1 MGCSGSKEGDKP
13 AHHAPPTR
21 GGAYTGTGAVQPTPA
36 KRDVWPNG
44 KDFPSVIQF
53 MQIQKPDRPLEG
65 VTLIDCLID
74 NARENGL
81 VGCNISKSHLN
92 NCHLRDCKVTDG
104 TEVSRCLVKGGECT
118 DSYLQA
124 GTEASDGTKIDRCY
138 VTDRCTVTGCVI
150 GPTLTT
156 TNSLFISC
164 EGTPMPPPK
173 ASECHECNWTA

>member
-13 AHHAPPTR
+13 GHHAPPTR

-74 NARENGL
+74 NARENG
-81 VGCNISKSHLN
+81 
-92 NCHLRDCKVTDG
+92 
-104 TEVSRCLVKGGECT
+104 
-118 DSYLQA
+118 
-124 GTEASDGTKIDRCY
+124 Y
-138 VTDRCTVTGCVI
+138 V
-150 GPTLTT
+150 
-156 TNSLFISC
+156 SLFP
-164 EGTPMPPPK
+164 GALPPVTPFPFFLTAKTTMPRHPPFHTLPSHTAWWDATS
-173 ASECHECNWTA
+173 ASLTSTTATSATARSQTGPRFPVAL